1 MIVTKAPINMRVLP
15 EQKVL
20 ISKAAEML
28 NMDRTTFILNVACR
42 EAENVLLDQRLFQLK
57 EDDFNAFETALTAPP
72 KPSSRLKELLSE
84 PAPWET

>member
-1 MIVTKAPINMRVLP
+1 MLAKVPVNMRVLP
-15 EQKVL
+15 EQKAL

-57 EDDFNAFETALTAPP
+57 EDDFYAFESALMTPP
-72 KPSSRLKELLSE
+72 KPNLQLKKLLSE
-84 PAPWET
+84 PAPWEA